1 MPWIKLNVGGRIF
14 ETQLSTLTSYPNSSL
29 AKMFKTDLMHNDPE
43 PEEVYYLDTDP
54 QCFQHILG
62 WLRYGVVAI
71 PPEMDKRMVMMAA
84 KRLGLDDMAKQMERE
99 DANGSKDAM
108 TDWLKLNVGGTIF
121 ETSRATLTSHPTSS
135 LARMFEP
142 NSNLPP
148 ATTTKDGIYL
158 IDACPAGFLVILNWL
173 RYRRL
178 MLGEVK
184 AEDVMPLADYFGLEE
199 LQGLLSKHMVK
210 EAESNSKLIS
220 CIEDTVDRLEDV
232 LTQVQCEL
240 NGVQEKLD
248 DIKIEVA
255 GVATGLED
263 LWRIKCEVS
272 NIASLMK

>member
-62 WLRYGVVAI
+62 WLRYGFVAI
-71 PPEMDKRMVMMAA
+71 PPEMDKRMVTMAA
-84 KRLGLDDMAKQMERE
+84 KMLGLDDMAKQMERE
-99 DANGSKDAM
+99 AANGSKDAM

-158 IDACPAGFLVILNWL
+158 IDACPAGFSVILNWL